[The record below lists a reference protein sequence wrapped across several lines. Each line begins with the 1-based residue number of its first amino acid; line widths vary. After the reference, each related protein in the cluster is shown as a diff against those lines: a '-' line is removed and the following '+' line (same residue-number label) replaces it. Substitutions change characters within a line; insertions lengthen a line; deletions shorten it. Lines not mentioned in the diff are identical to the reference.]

1 MPRLRL
7 GVGREASEVSP
18 TALSVGFEKKKRDR
32 VKLSSRCCVVVFRAW
47 RIL

>member
-18 TALSVGFEKKKRDR
+18 TALSVGFGKKRDR
-32 VKLSSRCCVVVFRAW
+32 VKLSSRCCVDVFCAW

>member
-1 MPRLRL
+1 MPLLRL

-18 TALSVGFEKKKRDR
+18 TALVLGLEKRGGR
-32 VKLSSRCCVVVFRAW
+32 VKLSSRCCVVVFCAW